1 MSLGFNAD
9 EILQMAERIERNG
22 VRFYRAAAEATD
34 DVAFKERFVG
44 LAEMEV
50 AHEQTFAAMRQELA
64 SAEKAETAFDPQ
76 DETQAYLAAMA
87 DSEIFDE
94 SKDPAQLVAQ
104 TSSPAEVRRVAID
117 LEKESI
123 LFYLGL
129 KDLVSARLG
138 RDRVEGIIA
147 EEKSHVALLKSHLL
161 ALE

>member
-1 MSLGFNAD
+1 MSFGFNAD

-22 VRFYRAAAEATD
+22 VRFYHAAAEATED
-34 DVAFKERFVG
+34 ATLKERFVE

-50 AHEQTFAAMRQELA
+50 AHEQTFAAIRQQLP
-64 SAEKAETAFDPQ
+64 SDEKASTAFDPQ

-87 DSEIFDE
+87 DSEIFDD
-94 SKDPAQLVAQ
+94 SKDPSQLVAQ
-104 TSSPAEVRRVAID
+104 TSSPAEVLRVAIG

-138 RDRVEGIIA
+138 QDRVERIIA
-147 EEKSHVALLKSHLL
+147 EERGHVALLKGQLL